1 MKKILNNLGISQI
14 RVNRTLKNPK
24 GDITVSISG
33 DWLSDKDFLSCGS
46 ETQVAYLLLAM
57 QVDIAA
63 IRSQLAKGYMR
74 ESSAQEEI
82 ARLQQQYEKQIQEV
96 TNE

>member
-1 MKKILNNLGISQI
+1 MKKILNNFGISQI

-24 GDITVSISG
+24 GEITVSISG
-33 DWLSDKDFLSCGS
+33 DWMSDKDFLSCGS
-46 ETQVAYLLLAM
+46 ETQVAYLLLAL

-63 IRSQLAKGYMR
+63 VRSQVAKGYMR

-82 ARLQQQYEKQIQEV
+82 SRLQQQYEKQIQEV